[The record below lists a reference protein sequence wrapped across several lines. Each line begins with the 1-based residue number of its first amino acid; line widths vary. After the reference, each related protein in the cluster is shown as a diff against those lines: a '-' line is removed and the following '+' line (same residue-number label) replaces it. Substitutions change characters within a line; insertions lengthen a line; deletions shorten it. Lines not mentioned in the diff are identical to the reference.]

1 MQWKHPSF
9 SKLSQIQ
16 GAGISWPDNVLW
28 TVCSEI
34 LKVNCWLTICLTNW
48 QLQESTMLTDF
59 ANCLSQLKRS
69 AEESWLRYHTFARQY
84 TASILTGQMLDKPL
98 YLNVDL
104 KKCAIHAYS
113 ADQTPNDYH
122 LLLNLKKHLRGQRFL
137 TDDELKFAAK
147 EWLKGQSGLLYFP
160 GIENSEFA
168 MNCTLTKAVIISKNK
183 CMLIRP
189 SFV

>member
-1 MQWKHPSF
+1 MPHK
-9 SKLSQIQ
+9 
-16 GAGISWPDNVLW
+16 
-28 TVCSEI
+28 
-34 LKVNCWLTICLTNW
+34 LTITGVYYADWFCKLLVAVKEKCRGKLTEVPYFCTTVHCIYTHW
-48 QLQESTMLTDF
+48 SDVRQAAVLECGF
-59 ANCLSQLKRS
+59 
-69 AEESWLRYHTFARQY
+69 EEMCH
-84 TASILTGQMLDKPL
+84 PP
-98 YLNVDL
+98 
-104 KKCAIHAYS
+104 YS

>member
-1 MQWKHPSF
+1 MCHP
-9 SKLSQIQ
+9 
-16 GAGISWPDNVLW
+16 P
-28 TVCSEI
+28 
-34 LKVNCWLTICLTNW
+34 
-48 QLQESTMLTDF
+48 
-59 ANCLSQLKRS
+59 
-69 AEESWLRYHTFARQY
+69 
-84 TASILTGQMLDKPL
+84 
-98 YLNVDL
+98 
-104 KKCAIHAYS
+104 YS